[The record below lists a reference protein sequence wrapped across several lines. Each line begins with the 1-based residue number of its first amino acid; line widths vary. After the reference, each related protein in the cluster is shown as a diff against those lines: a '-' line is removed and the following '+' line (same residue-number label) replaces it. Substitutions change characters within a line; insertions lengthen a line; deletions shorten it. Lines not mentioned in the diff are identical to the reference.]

1 MGGLA
6 LESYAYSFS
15 HALIRANERQFTDIS
30 AVSINQDLSESAV
43 YGTDARPLKRSVG
56 QLSMGRGQLTFA
68 EMGEAVDFFK
78 ALGDEP
84 FKAIWALS
92 YQLVREDGSSRSIDC
107 VSCRLTGLGI
117 EHASNADALQMT
129 YPFSFLQ
136 VKIDG
141 KDLLL
146 SPKALLQTGLN
157 IAQNLANL
165 L

>member
-1 MGGLA
+1 MSPSKRFGP
-6 LESYAYSFS
+6 S
-15 HALIRANERQFTDIS
+15 HTS
-30 AVSINQDLSESAV
+30 SS
-43 YGTDARPLKRSVG
+43 
-56 QLSMGRGQLTFA
+56 GRTG
-68 EMGEAVDFFK
+68 
-78 ALGDEP
+78 ALG
-84 FKAIWALS
+84 A
-92 YQLVREDGSSRSIDC
+92 SIAC
-107 VSCRLTGLGI
+107 PAGLGI